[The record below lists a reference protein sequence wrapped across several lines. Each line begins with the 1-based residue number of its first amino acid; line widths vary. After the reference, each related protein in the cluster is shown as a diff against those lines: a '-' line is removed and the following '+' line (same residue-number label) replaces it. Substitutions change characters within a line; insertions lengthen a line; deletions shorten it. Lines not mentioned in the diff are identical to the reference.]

1 MTTTTE
7 EAITSSKKAQATLS
21 QQANRNFLLSLVLFA
36 VLIATVFVAFQQ
48 AKENMAALG
57 KLYTDQVRLEQ
68 FKASLSNVLLPLND
82 FTLTQN
88 KEDVSKLKKAE
99 QEFQVLYSEIESLG
113 SMTTANKKVLG
124 QVFGLMREVTSIAD
138 DIVSEKIPFGQAGNV
153 AVVAQNLVFVAQQ
166 KLEGVTSN
174 LTGALKHA
182 SELRQ
187 AQIDKQSYIILAI
200 IVFIILL
207 LTWFNRAFVKKIT
220 STISG
225 VANNVAHAAGDIMNS
240 VEQQA
245 AAADTQAKS
254 VEQIANELEHI
265 SDSARKIA
273 ATSLSVEKIAGAT
286 ASSAG
291 EGVQAVDDAIASMGT
306 IRSEVNTIAEK
317 VTFAGKKAEQILESI
332 DAVQE
337 IADETHLLALNA
349 SIESAAAGEFGKR
362 FAVVASEVRRL
373 ADRTREFTEEIQAI
387 VNDVHSSTQDSV
399 EVTREGLTEVDKGVD
414 IAQRAGEVLRRMQ
427 TMSDKTSQAVHTIA
441 KATGR
446 QNESNQDF
454 LRAMKQISDLL
465 HDSAKQMQAS
475 REASYQ
481 LTAAA
486 DDLQRLV

>member
-1 MTTTTE
+1 MATTS
-7 EAITSSKKAQATLS
+7 EAGRTVKKAQATLS
-21 QQANRNFLLSLVLFA
+21 QQANRNFLLSIILFA
-36 VLIATVFVAFQQ
+36 VLIATVFFAFQQ
-48 AKENMAALG
+48 AKENMGELG
-57 KLYTDQVRLEQ
+57 KLYADQVRLEQ

-88 KEDVSKLKKAE
+88 KEDVGKLKKAE
-99 QEFQVLYSEIESLG
+99 REFQGLYSEIEALH
-113 SMTTANKKVLG
+113 SMTTENKKVLG
-124 QVFGLMREVTSIAD
+124 QVFGLMREVMGIAD
-138 DIVSEKIPFGQAGNV
+138 DIVSEKIPFGQANNV

-166 KLEGVTSN
+166 KLESVTSN
-174 LTGALKHA
+174 LTAALQQE
-182 SELRQ
+182 SDIRQ
-187 AQIDKQSYIILAI
+187 TQIDKQSYIILGI

-207 LTWFNRAFVKKIT
+207 LAVFNRAFVKNIT
-220 STISG
+220 RTISG
-225 VANNVAHAAGDIMNS
+225 VAKDVAHAAGDILNS

-254 VEQIANELEHI
+254 VEQIANELEQI

-291 EGVQAVDDAIASMGT
+291 EGVQAVGAAIESMGN
-306 IRSEVNTIAEK
+306 IRGEVNTIAEK
-317 VTFAGKKAEQILESI
+317 VTFAGQKAEQILESI

-373 ADRTREFTEEIQAI
+373 ADRTREFTEEVQTI

-399 EVTREGLTEVDKGVD
+399 AVTREGLEEVGKGVD
-414 IAQRAGEVLRRMQ
+414 IAQRAGEVLQRMQ

-475 REASYQ
+475 REASYR
-481 LTAAA
+481 LTEAA
-486 DDLQRLV
+486 DDLQRLI